1 MTAKRDPPDP
11 DAVNAYCEALGT
23 GPPVLESVR
32 GHAEANTYSL
42 MIVSLLERGA
52 PMTLADVA
60 TRFESAGVCSTEDA
74 LRSLK
79 RCRPARAPVY
89 RDGEHYALDPHDDD
103 LDLWAFRLGLRPA
116 KVPRLSVVRQ
126 EPAPLRGPE
135 APLTVAE
142 LDEAWKDASLR
153 SWSAQRIVTAVL
165 DAHASP
171 MKPEDVVAFV
181 AARTEWH
188 LLNTG
193 PAKFKR
199 RGSAIE
205 VREDGRW
212 ALAPGHEAIKA
223 TRGAVRDRIE
233 VARRWAAL
241 RPDPAVM
248 VANRRAVERK
258 RAAHAAELARMR
270 RVIIHAFLAKKPEA
284 VVLLDVNEHEIETF
298 AGEEEIA
305 EAKRRLDAFEVIA
318 AVDVRSLVRTL
329 GLSSGDRRLAEVGPP
344 QKTRTIN
351 KRGRTLKITTKLLVQ
366 GSCGISRPFGD
377 AKKLLEY
384 TRAGNTTKLRRR
396 LEADAK
402 SLFAL
407 YQYGR
412 LHGSLRLRWGFLDER
427 LPAPWVHRDE
437 PTLHDL
443 MQEAAE
449 RGLEL
454 DVVAGTA
461 PGWADPWARAR
472 RCSAEPDPIGYGF
485 RLVDDDWIPLD
496 QHEVQL
502 ARLVGSS
509 R

>member
-11 DAVNAYCEALGT
+11 DAVNAYCEALGI
-23 GPPVLESVR
+23 GPPTLESVR
-32 GHAEANTYSL
+32 AHAEANTYSL

-153 SWSAQRIVTAVL
+153 SWSAQRIVAAVL
-165 DAHASP
+165 DAHSSP
-171 MKPEDVVAFV
+171 MTPGDVVAFV

-188 LLNTG
+188 LLNAG
-193 PAKFKR
+193 SAKFKR

-212 ALAPGHEAIKA
+212 ALVSGHDALGP
-223 TRGAVRDRIE
+223 TREAVRDRIQT
-233 VARRWAAL
+233 ARRWAAM

-248 VANRRAVERK
+248 EANRRAAERK

-270 RVIIHAFLAKKPEA
+270 RVIVHAFPATKPEA

-298 AGEEEIA
+298 VGD
-305 EAKRRLDAFEVIA
+305 EAIGDATRRLDAYEIIA
-318 AVDVRSLVRTL
+318 AIDVPALQRAL
-329 GLSSGDRRLAEVGPP
+329 GFSSNGRRLAELGPP
-344 QKTRTIN
+344 QKTRRIN
-351 KRGRTLKITTKLLVQ
+351 KRGRTLKITAKLLVQ
-366 GSCGISRPFGD
+366 ASCGIGRPFGD
-377 AKKLLEY
+377 ATKLREY
-384 TRAGNTTKLRRR
+384 LRAEKATKLRRR

-402 SLFAL
+402 SLYAL

-412 LHGSLRLRWGFLDER
+412 LHGSVRLRWGFLDEQ

-437 PTLHDL
+437 RTIHDL
-443 MQEAAE
+443 KREAAE
-449 RGLEL
+449 RRTEL

-461 PGWADPWARAR
+461 PGWSDPWARGR
-472 RCSAEPDPIGYGF
+472 RCSVAPDPIGYGF
-485 RLVDDDWIPLD
+485 RLVDEDWIPID
-496 QHEVQL
+496 DREVQL
-502 ARLVGSS
+502 ARLVGAS